1 MTFEDLLHEKYGPV
15 MDAKAVCSV
24 LYYPSPSALAAA
36 KSRGRL
42 PFTALEI
49 EGRPGYFA
57 VTSEIAA
64 LLDRAVRAAIHDSS
78 TASARP
84 CQCSSNSEE
93 SPRGGQR

>member
-1 MTFEDLLHEKYGPV
+1 MSFEDLLHEKYGPV
-15 MDAKAVCSV
+15 MDAKALCSV

-36 KSRGRL
+36 KNRGRL

-64 LLDRAVRAAIHDSS
+64 LLDRAVRAATQESS
-78 TASARP
+78 PSSARV
-84 CQCSSNSEE
+84 CRCASEQEE
-93 SPRGGQR
+93 SEHEDRR